1 MKQRKIRSASLV
13 TLVLLLIMT
22 AVFCGK
28 TIAATNKPKQVDI
41 IFTNDLHSHL
51 NSFYTL
57 VDGEKTEVGGVA
69 RIKTLIDQ
77 QKKSNPDTMVIDA
90 GDFSMGT
97 LVQNVFES
105 QAAELRMLGILGFD
119 VTTLGNHEFDYRSS
133 GLKNMLQAATQQDTL
148 PEMVL
153 CNVDWEAM
161 EAKGLTQGQR
171 LLQEGFEIYG
181 VRDYVVLQKGDVK
194 IAVIGVMGKDSIE
207 CAPTCELIFK
217 DQVKAVKET
226 VQKIEENEDVDMIVC
241 VSHSGT
247 DEQESKSEDE
257 ILAKKVPQL
266 DLIISGH
273 THTKLDEPIVHGDTY
288 IVSTGEY
295 GKHVGSMSLEQRADG
310 RWSISNYELIPV
322 TNEIVGDIEIQSIVY
337 GFYEDVDEEYLSKFG
352 YTRKQVLA
360 NNEVEFC
367 NLADLSNKHKEQSL
381 GNLIA
386 DAYVYAVASSD
397 GFEEEPVTIAVA
409 PSGTIRDTYTTGD
422 ITVEDVFNSFSL
434 GIGADGV
441 PGYPLIGVYLTGK
454 ELRTIAEIDASISDY
469 MQTARLY
476 TSGFNFTFNPN
487 RIILNKVTDVY
498 VTDMNQQR
506 VEIQNDKLYYVVAD
520 LYSGQMLSSVTDM
533 SYGLLSIEPKY
544 KDGTKIKDFEDVII
558 KENGKEIKAWDAIA
572 RYMNS
577 FEDTDGDGIG
587 NVPSYYASEQGRK
600 VIVNSKNIIELIKN
614 PNRFVALYCLIIV
627 IVILVVTLLVI
638 LVVKTIKRIKKRK
651 LK

>member
-1 MKQRKIRSASLV
+1 MKRRKIWGASLV
-13 TLVLLLIMT
+13 TLLLLLVIT
-22 AVFCGK
+22 AIFCGK
-28 TIAATNKPKQVDI
+28 MIAARNKAKQVDI

-57 VDGEKTEVGGVA
+57 VEGEKTEVGGFA
-69 RIKTLIDQ
+69 RIKTIVDQ
-77 QKKSNPDTMVIDA
+77 QKKRKPDTMVLDA

-105 QAAELRMLGILGFD
+105 KAAELRMLGTLGFD

-133 GLKNMLQAATQQDTL
+133 GLKNMLQTATQQDTL
-148 PEMVL
+148 PKMVL

-161 EAKGLTQGQR
+161 EATELTPGQK
-171 LLQEGFEIYG
+171 LIQEGFETYG
-181 VRDYVVLQKGDVK
+181 VRDYVVLEKGEVK
-194 IAVIGVMGKDSIE
+194 IAVIGVMGEDSIA

-217 DQVKAVKET
+217 DQVKAVKQT
-226 VQKIEENEDVDMIVC
+226 VQNIQENEKVDMIVC

-247 DEQESKSEDE
+247 NEQQSKSEDE

-273 THTKLDEPIVHGDTY
+273 THTKLYEPIVHGNTY
-288 IVSTGEY
+288 IVSAGQYGEY
-295 GKHVGSMSLEQRADG
+295 VGSMSLEQRVDG
-310 RWSISNYELIPV
+310 RWNISNYGLIPV
-322 TNEIVGDIEIQSIVY
+322 TNEIIEDKEIQTMVD
-337 GFYEDVDEEYLSKFG
+337 GFYDDVDKEYLSKFG

-360 NNEVEFC
+360 NNEVKFGD
-367 NLADLSNKHKEQSL
+367 LVDLSILHKEQNM

-386 DAYVYAVASSD
+386 DAYVYAIASSD
-397 GFEEEPVTIAVA
+397 GFVKEPVMIAVV

-422 ITVEDVFNSFSL
+422 ITVEDVFHSFSL

-476 TSGFNFTFNPN
+476 TSGLNFTFNPN

-498 VTDMNQQR
+498 VTDRNQKR
-506 VEIQNDKLYYVVAD
+506 VDIKNDTLYYVVAD
-520 LYSGQMLSSVTDM
+520 LYSGQMLSAVTDM
-533 SYGLLSIEPKY
+533 SYGLLSIVPKY
-544 KDGTKIKDFEDVII
+544 KDGTKINNFEDVII
-558 KENGKEIKAWDAIA
+558 KENGKELKAWDAIA

-587 NVPSYYASEQGRK
+587 NVPTYYASEHGRK
-600 VIVNSKNIIELIKN
+600 VIVKSKNLIELIKN
-614 PNRFVALYCLIIV
+614 PNRFVALYCVIIV
-627 IVILVVTLLVI
+627 VVIVVVTFLMC
-638 LVVKTIKRIKKRK
+638 LVVKTIKRFRKRR
-651 LK
+651 L